1 MADIIDNPP
10 NTAPP
15 VEKVWMFVSRDAEGH
30 EHVCGAE
37 IGFMGMQP
45 LITGNEHMLE
55 KVYKPLAVRTL
66 PFMESTGKTLHLLEF
81 SNRKEVTDWQNR

>member
-1 MADIIDNPP
+1 MIDILENPP

-37 IGFMGMQP
+37 IGSLGLQP
-45 LITGNEHMLE
+45 MVTGNERMLE
-55 KVYKPLAVRTL
+55 KVFKPIAARTL
-66 PFMESTGKTLHLLEF
+66 ASMEGTGKTLHLLEF
-81 SNRKEVTDWQNR
+81 TSRKEVIDWQAK